1 MTDAPNSVSEFGW
14 RKPHPRRTPPPWTG
28 RPTGGAG
35 EARQLST
42 PIFFLQAAKRKR
54 RWSRQK
60 KKRLSLRS
68 YGREAPCRAAGCG
81 AKLSCSVSVA
91 PARARAGLFAG
102 FRTLYAVLH
111 SEVIGQKS
119 NLTSCSFRAF
129 RFAKRCPG
137 DRGGGPPFG
146 MVLAPIPVHPS
157 HPLAQTLRCAPLAR
171 VIDWAFRRARRLGVP
186 FPSSFVGRPKPPSI
200 VKRTDS
206 HVGPLGLL
214 GMTKV

>member
-1 MTDAPNSVSEFGW
+1 MAFHPHFLFG
-14 RKPHPRRTPPPWTG
+14 
-28 RPTGGAG
+28 
-35 EARQLST
+35 
-42 PIFFLQAAKRKR
+42 AAKRKR

-137 DRGGGPPFG
+137 SRG
-146 MVLAPIPVHPS
+146 A
-157 HPLAQTLRCAPLAR
+157 
-171 VIDWAFRRARRLGVP
+171 VP
-186 FPSSFVGRPKPPSI
+186 FWDGPCADSRPSLAAAGSDASLRAGWLGWLIGLSVGADAAIRIPRPQRLPCAKGAVSR
-200 VKRTDS
+200 KAD
-206 HVGPLGLL
+206 
-214 GMTKV
+214 

>member
-68 YGREAPCRAAGCG
+68 YGRGAPSRAAGRGSKPFCPIN
-81 AKLSCSVSVA
+81 AA
-91 PARARAGLFAG
+91 PTRSRAGPFAN

-111 SEVIGQKS
+111 SEGIGQRL

-137 DRGGGPPFG
+137 GRGAVPLLGWSLRRFP
-146 MVLAPIPVHPS
+146 PIPRVRG
-157 HPLAQTLRCAPLAR
+157 ANAPLCA
-171 VIDWAFRRARRLGVP
+171 AGLCGCGSY
-186 FPSSFVGRPKPPSI
+186 PSFS
-200 VKRTDS
+200 
-206 HVGPLGLL
+206 
-214 GMTKV
+214 

>member
-1 MTDAPNSVSEFGW
+1 MVA
-14 RKPHPRRTPPPWTG
+14 
-28 RPTGGAG
+28 GGDP
-35 EARQLST
+35 QQST

-60 KKRLSLRS
+60 KKRFSLRS

-129 RFAKRCPG
+129 RFAKRCLGSRSGFLFDGLCVDP
-137 DRGGGPPFG
+137 
-146 MVLAPIPVHPS
+146 HPS
-157 HPLAQTLRCAPLAR
+157 LATAAQTLRSAPLAR
-171 VIDWAFRRARRLGVP
+171 VVAETYPSPRRGRRP
-186 FPSSFVGRPKPPSI
+186 QRPEPPSI

-206 HVGPLGLL
+206 HVQCAHWPRNDRG
-214 GMTKV
+214 